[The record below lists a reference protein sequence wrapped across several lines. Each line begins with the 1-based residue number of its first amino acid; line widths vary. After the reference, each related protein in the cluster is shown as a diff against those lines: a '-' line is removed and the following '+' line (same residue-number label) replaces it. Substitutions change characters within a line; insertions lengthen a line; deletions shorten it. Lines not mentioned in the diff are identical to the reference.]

1 MAKVLSSYLQAKAR
15 YIEAEK
21 KIAELERKID
31 IIQSAH
37 KADKGGKMLNI
48 ARVQQ
53 LILLW
58 QDESKIHPAAGL
70 NAKQI
75 ARFISQLRG
84 LIDEPDSGAAR

>member
-15 YIEAEK
+15 YLAAEK
-21 KIAELERKID
+21 RVAELERKIE

-37 KADKGGKMLNI
+37 KADKGVKTLNVTHI
-48 ARVQQ
+48 QQ

-75 ARFISQLRG
+75 ARFISQLKG